1 MTKVTLDETEYDT
14 DDFTDLQKNMLSE
27 INYNNNLQTQLSY
40 TLQSVRTSADIL
52 LTKLKDNLTL
62 KQNRSSTTWQHTE
75 NHSQVIFIAST
86 MT

>member
-27 INYNNNLQTQLSY
+27 INYNNNLQTQLTY

-52 LTKLKDNLTL
+52 LTKLKDNL
-62 KQNRSSTTWQHTE
+62 STKTE
-75 NHSQVIFIAST
+75 SE
-86 MT
+86 

>member
-52 LTKLKDNLTL
+52 LTKLKDNLTP
-62 KQNRSSTTWQHTE
+62 KIESE
-75 NHSQVIFIAST
+75 
-86 MT
+86 

>member
-27 INYNNNLQTQLSY
+27 INYNNNLQTQLTY

-52 LTKLKDNLTL
+52 LKKLKDNL
-62 KQNRSSTTWQHTE
+62 STKTE
-75 NHSQVIFIAST
+75 SE
-86 MT
+86 

>member
-1 MTKVTLDETEYDT
+1 MTKVTLDETQYDT

-52 LTKLKDNLTL
+52 LTKLKDNLSRTTAINTI
-62 KQNRSSTTWQHTE
+62 QIPSS
-75 NHSQVIFIAST
+75 NACPILS
-86 MT
+86 

>member
-40 TLQSVRTSADIL
+40 TLQSVRSSADIL
-52 LTKLKDNLTL
+52 LT
-62 KQNRSSTTWQHTE
+62 
-75 NHSQVIFIAST
+75 
-86 MT
+86 

>member
-52 LTKLKDNLTL
+52 LTKLKDNL
-62 KQNRSSTTWQHTE
+62 STKTE
-75 NHSQVIFIAST
+75 SE
-86 MT
+86 

>member
-27 INYNNNLQTQLSY
+27 INYNNNLQTQLTY

-52 LTKLKDNLTL
+52 LTKLKDNLTP
-62 KQNRSSTTWQHTE
+62 KTE
-75 NHSQVIFIAST
+75 SE
-86 MT
+86 

>member
-1 MTKVTLDETEYDT
+1 MTKVTLNETEYDT

-52 LTKLKDNLTL
+52 LTKLKDNL
-62 KQNRSSTTWQHTE
+62 STKTE
-75 NHSQVIFIAST
+75 SE
-86 MT
+86 

>member
-1 MTKVTLDETEYDT
+1 MVKVTLDETEYDT

-52 LTKLKDNLTL
+52 LTKLKDNLTP
-62 KQNRSSTTWQHTE
+62 KTE
-75 NHSQVIFIAST
+75 SE
-86 MT
+86 

>member
-27 INYNNNLQTQLSY
+27 INYNNNLQTQLTY

-52 LTKLKDNLTL
+52 LTKLKDNLTP
-62 KQNRSSTTWQHTE
+62 KIESE
-75 NHSQVIFIAST
+75 
-86 MT
+86 

>member
-1 MTKVTLDETEYDT
+1 MTKVTLNETEYDT

-52 LTKLKDNLTL
+52 LTKLKDNLTP
-62 KQNRSSTTWQHTE
+62 KTE
-75 NHSQVIFIAST
+75 SE
-86 MT
+86 

>member
-27 INYNNNLQTQLSY
+27 INYNNNLQTQLNY

-52 LTKLKDNLTL
+52 LTKLKDNLTP
-62 KQNRSSTTWQHTE
+62 KTE
-75 NHSQVIFIAST
+75 SE
-86 MT
+86 

>member
-27 INYNNNLQTQLSY
+27 INYNNNLQTQLTY

-52 LTKLKDNLTL
+52 LTKLKDNLSP
-62 KQNRSSTTWQHTE
+62 KTE
-75 NHSQVIFIAST
+75 SE
-86 MT
+86 

>member
-52 LTKLKDNLTL
+52 LTKLKNNLTP
-62 KQNRSSTTWQHTE
+62 KTE
-75 NHSQVIFIAST
+75 SE
-86 MT
+86 

>member
-14 DDFTDLQKNMLSE
+14 DDFNDLQKNMLSE

-52 LTKLKDNLTL
+52 LTKLKDNLTP
-62 KQNRSSTTWQHTE
+62 KTE
-75 NHSQVIFIAST
+75 SE
-86 MT
+86 

>member
-1 MTKVTLDETEYDT
+1 MIKVTLDETEYDT

-52 LTKLKDNLTL
+52 LTKLKDNLTP
-62 KQNRSSTTWQHTE
+62 KTE
-75 NHSQVIFIAST
+75 SE
-86 MT
+86 

>member
-1 MTKVTLDETEYDT
+1 MTKVTLDKTEYDT

-52 LTKLKDNLTL
+52 LTKLKNNLTP
-62 KQNRSSTTWQHTE
+62 KTE
-75 NHSQVIFIAST
+75 SE
-86 MT
+86 

>member
-52 LTKLKDNLTL
+52 LTKLKDNLTP
-62 KQNRSSTTWQHTE
+62 KTE
-75 NHSQVIFIAST
+75 SE
-86 MT
+86 

>member
-14 DDFTDLQKNMLSE
+14 DNFTDLQKNMLSE

-52 LTKLKDNLTL
+52 LTKLKDNLTP
-62 KQNRSSTTWQHTE
+62 KTE
-75 NHSQVIFIAST
+75 SE
-86 MT
+86 

>member
-14 DDFTDLQKNMLSE
+14 DDFNDLQKNMLSE

-52 LTKLKDNLTL
+52 LTKLKNNLTP
-62 KQNRSSTTWQHTE
+62 KTE
-75 NHSQVIFIAST
+75 SE
-86 MT
+86 

>member
-52 LTKLKDNLTL
+52 LTKLKDKLTP
-62 KQNRSSTTWQHTE
+62 KTE
-75 NHSQVIFIAST
+75 SE
-86 MT
+86 